1 MIIRQQAELWIKE
14 NPLLLNKQEKQKFW
28 VGLTEYLEDKGITI
42 DDEVFDFLVQ
52 RKLVHN
58 EPREVA
64 FLKYLVDKYGCLSGK
79 KVLDV
84 GAGRVCALSKAI
96 AGEGAKVT
104 AMDTNIRIDGGIL
117 RKNKVVPI
125 RNLFRCDEYSKN
137 GVGTCIDN
145 FDLIVGLE
153 PCDATEHII
162 RQSLN
167 KGKPFDVSL
176 CAQPHRGLN
185 GETFRTFEEWY
196 EHLAK
201 ISREVSI
208 VKRHCGFVATN
219 SEEVQL

>member
-1 MIIRQQAELWIKE
+1 MENKLVEMIIRQQAELWIKE

-104 AMDTNIRIDGGIL
+104 AIDTNIRIDGGIL
-117 RKNKVVPI
+117 VGGLVP
-125 RNLFRCDEYSKN
+125 RPLLKTLKKGFKLPNA
-137 GVGTCIDN
+137 
-145 FDLIVGLE
+145 LI
-153 PCDATEHII
+153 
-162 RQSLN
+162 
-167 KGKPFDVSL
+167 
-176 CAQPHRGLN
+176 
-185 GETFRTFEEWY
+185 
-196 EHLAK
+196 
-201 ISREVSI
+201 
-208 VKRHCGFVATN
+208 FV
-219 SEEVQL
+219 L